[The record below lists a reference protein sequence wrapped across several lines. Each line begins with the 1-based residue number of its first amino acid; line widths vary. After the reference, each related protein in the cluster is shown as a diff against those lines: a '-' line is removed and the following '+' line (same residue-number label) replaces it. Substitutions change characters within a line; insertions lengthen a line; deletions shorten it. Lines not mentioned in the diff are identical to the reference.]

1 MQHLR
6 LLRLVAFAG
15 ASLAL
20 AACAQPPAPTTA
32 APAAADAQ
40 SAAAPVSPAGHMVVH
55 KSASC
60 GCCGIWVDHVRRA
73 GFSVE
78 VRDTDDLMTVKQRLG
93 VPLDKAA
100 CHTAEVGPYIVEGH
114 IPATDI
120 QRLLR
125 ERLLA
130 RGLLLPGMPA
140 GSPGMEVPGMPVP
153 GYTVELLGRDGRTTP
168 FSRHGRAP
176 DET

>member
-6 LLRLVAFAG
+6 LLRLAAFAG

-20 AACAQPPAPTTA
+20 AACAQPPAPVTVV
-32 APAAADAQ
+32 AAADAL
-40 SAAAPVSPAGHMVVH
+40 ADAAPASPAGHMVVH
-55 KSASC
+55 KSANC
-60 GCCGIWVDHVRRA
+60 GCCGIWVDHVRGA

-125 ERLLA
+125 ERPLA

-140 GSPGMEVPGMPVP
+140 GSPGMEMPGMAVP
-153 GYTVELLGRDGRTTP
+153 AYTVELLGRDGRTAP
-168 FSRHGRAP
+168 FSRHGAAG
-176 DET
+176 ET